1 MRALFPATVLAC
13 ATLAAC
19 TTTPRISS
27 QARIVT
33 LPSRSLVIS
42 NVRADIVDDAFVV
55 RGHVGRR
62 ALLRGPIWGHLHVE
76 AFYGPS
82 LVATADTRWTQLA
95 RGRLPASFFQV
106 RLPNTARPIDVIRVS
121 HMYADHRKA
130 RASGNPS

>member
-1 MRALFPATVLAC
+1 MLGQQLTAASTRRDRGAVAVDARQRDEPLARLRV
-13 ATLAAC
+13 A
-19 TTTPRISS
+19 
-27 QARIVT
+27 
-33 LPSRSLVIS
+33 
-42 NVRADIVDDAFVV
+42 
-55 RGHVGRR
+55 RR
-62 ALLRGPIWGHLHVE
+62 ALLGGPVWGHLHVE